1 MNLRLDHTGTHTC
14 IREIICER
22 KCKFENFWRRKE
34 MTIYFLDLMSSYKNV
49 FLCSKS
55 KLLLFRLFR
64 TIPNVHTTL
73 CQYVHCRLQCVSI
86 DLYGHEFMF
95 YMNTSKWTE
104 CSVEKNNNWND
115 MYTRDSG
122 LKGSVVECKGEI
134 IHVVPEWWCHV
145 DGNKPQGVHF
155 EFYRSKTRR
164 TAWEKMSIDD
174 LRGMSWFLKA
184 EGGYNSFFWKNT
196 TMPNKEGVYAPRY
209 WDWFCDWNCLPNQLS
224 QKFQWIYF

>member
-1 MNLRLDHTGTHTC
+1 
-14 IREIICER
+14 
-22 KCKFENFWRRKE
+22 
-34 MTIYFLDLMSSYKNV
+34 
-49 FLCSKS
+49 
-55 KLLLFRLFR
+55 
-64 TIPNVHTTL
+64 
-73 CQYVHCRLQCVSI
+73 
-86 DLYGHEFMF
+86 
-95 YMNTSKWTE
+95 
-104 CSVEKNNNWND
+104 

-145 DGNKPQGVHF
+145 DGNKPQRVHF

-174 LRGMSWFLKA
+174 LRGTSWFLKA

-224 QKFQWIYF
+224 QKAQWIYF

>member
-1 MNLRLDHTGTHTC
+1 
-14 IREIICER
+14 
-22 KCKFENFWRRKE
+22 
-34 MTIYFLDLMSSYKNV
+34 
-49 FLCSKS
+49 
-55 KLLLFRLFR
+55 
-64 TIPNVHTTL
+64 
-73 CQYVHCRLQCVSI
+73 
-86 DLYGHEFMF
+86 MF

-145 DGNKPQGVHF
+145 DGNKPQRVHF

-174 LRGMSWFLKA
+174 LRGTS
-184 EGGYNSFFWKNT
+184 
-196 TMPNKEGVYAPRY
+196 
-209 WDWFCDWNCLPNQLS
+209 
-224 QKFQWIYF
+224 